1 MERFDVVIL
10 GGGLVGLTLGIAL
23 SRHGVRCAV
32 VDPADPVETTAAGFD
47 GRVSAISSTS
57 VAMLSAIGVAAHL
70 EGKGCPIDR
79 IWVSDGLEPGAL
91 DFVPDEDDGAMGIM
105 FPNRDLRLALAAT
118 AAETE
123 NLVRFQPDRAVA
135 VERDADGVRLT
146 LASGAE
152 LRGALLVAAEGR
164 NSPTREA
171 AGIRT
176 TRWQYRHTAMVTA
189 VDHAVPH
196 ANTAYEIFYPGGP
209 FALLPMLPGTR
220 SAVVW
225 TVSTDQAPAMLK
237 LSERAWLAEAQKRI
251 GGFLGEISLAGP
263 RSSYPLGFHHAA
275 RITDTRLALVGDSA
289 HGIHP
294 IAGQG
299 LNLGFRDVAAL
310 AEVLVEGMR
319 LGLDP
324 GDAQLLARYQRWRGL
339 DAMMTSIAMDGLV
352 RLFDVPGKLP
362 SLVRRAGL
370 AMVQRT
376 SPLKQRFMAEARG
389 QSGALPRLLT
399 GEMV

>member
-1 MERFDVVIL
+1 MQRFDVVIL

-23 SRHGVRCAV
+23 SRHGVQCAV
-32 VDPADPVETTAAGFD
+32 IDPADPVQATAAGFD

-57 VAMLSAIGVAAHL
+57 FAMLQAIGVGAHL

-91 DFVPDEDDGAMGIM
+91 DFVPDEDDGVMGTM
-105 FPNRDLRLALAAT
+105 FPNRDLRVALAQT
-118 AAETE
+118 AAEVE
-123 NLVRFQPDRAVA
+123 NLTIFQPDRAVH
-135 VERDADGVRLT
+135 VDRNADGVTLRLQN
-146 LASGAE
+146 GATIH
-152 LRGALLVAAEGR
+152 GALLVAAEGR

-171 AGIRT
+171 AGINT
-176 TRWQYRHTAMVTA
+176 TRWQYKHTAMVTA
-189 VDHAVPH
+189 IDHEVPH
-196 ANTAYEIFYPGGP
+196 ANTAYEIFYVGGP
-209 FALLPMLPGTR
+209 LALLPMLPGTR

-225 TVSTDQAPAMLK
+225 TVPTDQAPAMLK
-237 LSERAWLAEAQKRI
+237 LSERAWLAEMQKRI

-289 HGIHP
+289 HAIHP

-310 AEVLVEGMR
+310 VEVLVEGMR

-339 DAMMTSIAMDGLV
+339 DTMMTSVAMDGLV
-352 RLFDVPGKLP
+352 RLFDIPGKLP

-370 AMVQRT
+370 AAVQRT
-376 SPLKQRFMAEARG
+376 SLLKNRFMAEARG
-389 QSGALPRLLT
+389 QSGALPRLLA

>member
-1 MERFDVVIL
+1 MQRFDVVIL

-23 SRHGVRCAV
+23 SRHGVQCAV
-32 VDPADPVETTAAGFD
+32 IDPADPVQATAAGFD

-57 VAMLSAIGVAAHL
+57 FAMLQAIGVGAHL

-91 DFVPDEDDGAMGIM
+91 DFVPDEDDGVMGTM
-105 FPNRDLRLALAAT
+105 FPNRDLRVALAQT
-118 AAETE
+118 AAEVE
-123 NLVRFQPDRAVA
+123 NLTIFQPDRAVH
-135 VERDADGVRLT
+135 VDRNADGVTLT
-146 LASGAE
+146 LQNGVTIH
-152 LRGALLVAAEGR
+152 GALLVAAEGR

-171 AGIRT
+171 AGINT
-176 TRWQYRHTAMVTA
+176 TRWQYKHTAMVTA
-189 VDHAVPH
+189 IDHEVPH
-196 ANTAYEIFYPGGP
+196 ANTAYEIFYVGGP
-209 FALLPMLPGTR
+209 LALLPMLPGTR

-225 TVSTDQAPAMLK
+225 TVPTDQAPAMLK
-237 LSERAWLAEAQKRI
+237 LSERAWLAEMQKRI

-289 HGIHP
+289 HAIHP

-310 AEVLVEGMR
+310 VEVLVEGMR

-339 DAMMTSIAMDGLV
+339 DTMMTSVAMDGLV
-352 RLFDVPGKLP
+352 RLFDIPGKLP

-370 AMVQRT
+370 AAVQRT
-376 SPLKQRFMAEARG
+376 S
-389 QSGALPRLLT
+389 
-399 GEMV
+399 

>member
-1 MERFDVVIL
+1 MQRFDVVIL

-23 SRHGVRCAV
+23 SRHGVQCAV
-32 VDPADPVETTAAGFD
+32 IDPADPVQATAAGFD

-57 VAMLSAIGVAAHL
+57 FAMLQAIGVGAHL

-91 DFVPDEDDGAMGIM
+91 DFVPDEDDGVMGTM
-105 FPNRDLRLALAAT
+105 FPNRDLRVALAQT
-118 AAETE
+118 AAEVE
-123 NLVRFQPDRAVA
+123 NLTIFQPDRAVH
-135 VERDADGVRLT
+135 VDRNVDGVTLT
-146 LASGAE
+146 LQNGVTIH
-152 LRGALLVAAEGR
+152 GALLVAAEGR

-171 AGIRT
+171 AGINT
-176 TRWQYRHTAMVTA
+176 TRWQYKHTAMVTA
-189 VDHAVPH
+189 IDHEVPH
-196 ANTAYEIFYPGGP
+196 ANTAYEIFYVGGP
-209 FALLPMLPGTR
+209 LALLPMLPGTR

-225 TVSTDQAPAMLK
+225 TVPTDQAPAMLK
-237 LSERAWLAEAQKRI
+237 LSERAWLAEMQKRI

-289 HGIHP
+289 HAIHP

-310 AEVLVEGMR
+310 VEVLVEGMR

-339 DAMMTSIAMDGLV
+339 DTMMTSVAMDGLV
-352 RLFDVPGKLP
+352 RLFDIPGKLP

-370 AMVQRT
+370 AAVQRT
-376 SPLKQRFMAEARG
+376 SLLKNRFMAEARG
-389 QSGALPRLLT
+389 QSGALPRLLA

>member
-1 MERFDVVIL
+1 MERFDVVIS

-23 SRHGVRCAV
+23 SGHGVRCAV
-32 VDPADPVETTAAGFD
+32 IDPADPVTTTATGFD

-57 VAMLSAIGVAAHL
+57 YAMMNAIGVGQYLA
-70 EGKGCPIDR
+70 GKGCPIDR

-91 DFVPDEDDGAMGIM
+91 DFAPDADDSVMGTM
-105 FPNRDLRLALAAT
+105 VPNRDLRLALAQA
-118 AAETE
+118 AAEAA
-123 NLVRFQPDRAVA
+123 NLTIFQPDRAVH
-135 VERDADGVRLT
+135 VDRNADGVTLT
-146 LASGAE
+146 LASGVTIH
-152 LRGALLVAAEGR
+152 GALLVAAEGR

-171 AGIRT
+171 AGINT
-176 TRWQYRHTAMVTA
+176 TRWQYKHTAMVTA
-189 VDHAVPH
+189 IDHALPH
-196 ANTAYEIFYPGGP
+196 ANTAYEIFYVGGP
-209 FALLPMLPGTR
+209 FALLPMQPGTR

-225 TVSTDQAPAMLK
+225 TVPTDQAPAMMK
-237 LSERAWLAEAQKRI
+237 LGERAWLAEAQKRI
-251 GGFLGEISLAGP
+251 GGFLGEITLAGP

-289 HGIHP
+289 HAIHP

-299 LNLGFRDVAAL
+299 VNLGFRDVAAL
-310 AEVLVEGMR
+310 VEVLVEGMR

-339 DAMMTSIAMDGLV
+339 DSMMTSVAMDGLV

-370 AMVQRT
+370 AAVQR
-376 SPLKQRFMAEARG
+376 SGALKGRFMAEARG
-389 QSGALPRLLT
+389 QSGALPRLLS

>member
-23 SRHGVRCAV
+23 SGHGVRCAV
-32 VDPADPVETTAAGFD
+32 IDPADPVTTTAAGFD

-57 VAMLSAIGVAAHL
+57 YAMMNAIGVGKHL
-70 EGKGCPIDR
+70 AGKGCPIDR

-91 DFVPDEDDGAMGIM
+91 DFAPDADDSVMGTM
-105 FPNRDLRLALAAT
+105 VPNRDLRVALAQT
-118 AAETE
+118 AAEAV
-123 NLVRFQPDRAVA
+123 NLTIFQPDRAVH
-135 VERDADGVRLT
+135 VDRNADGVTLT
-146 LASGAE
+146 LASGATIH
-152 LRGALLVAAEGR
+152 GALLVAAEGR
-164 NSPTREA
+164 NSPTRDA
-171 AGIRT
+171 AGINT
-176 TRWQYRHTAMVTA
+176 TRWQYKHTAMVTA
-189 VDHAVPH
+189 IDHELPH
-196 ANTAYEIFYPGGP
+196 ANTAYEIFYVGGP
-209 FALLPMLPGTR
+209 FALLPMQPGTR

-225 TVSTDQAPAMLK
+225 TVPTEQAPAMMK
-237 LSERAWLAEAQKRI
+237 LGERAWLAEAQKRI
-251 GGFLGEISLAGP
+251 GGFLGEIRLAGP

-275 RITDTRLALVGDSA
+275 RVTDTRLALVGDSA
-289 HGIHP
+289 HAIHP

-299 LNLGFRDVAAL
+299 VNLGFRDVAAL
-310 AEVLVEGMR
+310 VEVLVEGMR

-339 DAMMTSIAMDGLV
+339 DSMMTSVAMDGLV

-370 AMVQRT
+370 AAVQR
-376 SPLKQRFMAEARG
+376 SGALKGRFMAEARG
-389 QSGALPRLLT
+389 QSGALPRLLS